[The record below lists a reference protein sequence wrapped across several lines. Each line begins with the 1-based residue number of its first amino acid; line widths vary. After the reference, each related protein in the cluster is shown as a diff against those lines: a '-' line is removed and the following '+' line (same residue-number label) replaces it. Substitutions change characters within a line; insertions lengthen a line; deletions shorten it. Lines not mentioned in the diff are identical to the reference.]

1 MAIIEYKLFPQRH
14 LARLWYFHEPPLP
27 MGEIG
32 KVIFSLN
39 PLNQFEC
46 CWDIVGSQG
55 QYKLQKNSK
64 LRHCNGR
71 RFFSPTE
78 F

>member
-1 MAIIEYKLFPQRH
+1 
-14 LARLWYFHEPPLP
+14 